1 MNSKTTGFWFVIAAT
16 LLVLVLFFRHFQNE
30 SSPEPGQILTH
41 LQPQLVTSIQI
52 IPAGALE
59 IQADRTN
66 QTWFLTRPVVYPA
79 QSAAIEALL
88 DALQKLTPAMRL
100 EAGELHEH
108 TDAEKEFGFDN
119 PQFSIVIEAGQQRW
133 QLKVGNKTAP
143 GDQVFL
149 RVVGVEGVFVANV
162 DWLKLIPSSVNDW
175 RDTALV
181 DAGEVEDCNWI
192 VVTNG
197 AKIIEL
203 RCDATN
209 HLWQMIRPLQARAN
223 SDRINDALQQLQT
236 ARVSRFVTDDPK
248 TDLSAFGLQPAGMD
262 IWLGHNSNLVTA
274 IHIGKNFT
282 NNSTQVYA
290 MRGNWGTVLTTA
302 SEPLQTWHGA
312 VNDFRDPHLFE
323 LTAPVAE
330 IEMLGPGT
338 NHFILQRSATNGWK
352 VSGENFPVDTDSVQ
366 QFIKTLAGLRI
377 SEFVKDVVT
386 APDLQTYGLTSPSR
400 QIILRSAVGDTNAI
414 IAQLL
419 FGAQQTN
426 KIFVRSAD
434 EDFVYAITLEDFSRL
449 QEAGWEFRERRI
461 WNFPESDVAQITI
474 HQNGKTRQIIH
485 AGVNKWSLAA
495 GSQGII
501 NPPAIEETAHQLGT
515 LAAVAWVGR
524 NATNLAPYGFKT
536 NDLEITAELK
546 NGAKHTVKFSAELP
560 NTQTSLASVTL
571 DGERWVFIFP
581 PVLYQLVL
589 SYLTIPA
596 NVP

>member
-1 MNSKTTGFWFVIAAT
+1 MNSKTTGFWFVMAAM
-16 LLVLVLFFRHFQNE
+16 LFALVLFFRHFQNL
-30 SSPEPGQILTH
+30 SSPEPVQILSH

-52 IPAGALE
+52 IPPNTPE

-66 QTWFLTRPVVYPA
+66 QTWFLTRPVSYPA

-88 DALQKLTPAMRL
+88 DALQKLTPAMHL
-100 EAGELHEH
+100 EAGELREH
-108 TDAEKEFGFDN
+108 NDTDKEFGFDN

-133 QLKVGNKTAP
+133 QLNVGNKTAP

-149 RVVGVEGVFVANV
+149 RVVGLEGVFVTDI
-162 DWLKLIPSSVNDW
+162 DWLKLIPRSVNDW

-181 DAGEVEDCNWI
+181 DASQIEDCDWI

-197 AKIIEL
+197 TKILEL
-203 RCDATN
+203 RRDATN
-209 HLWQMIRPLQARAN
+209 HLWQMIRPMQARAN
-223 SDRINDALQQLQT
+223 NDRINDALQQLQT
-236 ARVSRFVTDDPK
+236 ARVSRFITDDPK
-248 TDLSAFGLQPAGMD
+248 TDLSAFGLQPADMD
-262 IWLGHNSNLVTA
+262 IWLGHNTNLATA

-290 MRGNWGTVLTTA
+290 MRGDWNAVMTTA
-302 SEPLQTWHGA
+302 GEALQAWRGTI
-312 VNDFRDPHLFE
+312 NDFRDPHLFE

-330 IEMLGPGT
+330 IESLGPGT

-352 VSGENFPVDTDSVQ
+352 VGGENFPVDTGSVQ
-366 QFIKTLAGLRI
+366 QFIQTLAGLRI
-377 SEFVKDVVT
+377 AEFVKDVVT
-386 APDLQTYGLTSPSR
+386 APDLQTYGLASPAR
-400 QIILRSAVGDTNAI
+400 QIILRSAAGDTNAV

-426 KIFVRSAD
+426 EVFVRRTD
-434 EDFVYAITLEDFSRL
+434 EDFVYAITPEDFDRL
-449 QEAGWEFRERRI
+449 PEVGWEFRERSI
-461 WNFPESDVAQITI
+461 WNFPESDVTQITI

-485 AGVNKWSLAA
+485 DGMNKWSLAA
-495 GSQGII
+495 GSQGMII
-501 NPPAIEETAHQLGT
+501 PQAIEETAHDLGA
-515 LAAVAWVGR
+515 LAALAWVGR
-524 NATNLAPYGFKT
+524 DATNLAPYGFKT
-536 NDLEITAELK
+536 NDFEITAELK
-546 NGAKHTVKFSAELP
+546 NGTKHTVEFSEELP

-571 DGERWVFIFP
+571 DGEPWVFVAP